1 MDIKLNEKVRLL
13 ESDNLLLIQKLK
25 QKNREIQNLKR
36 KLKQTESKDK
46 QTNEIEGQTNIFDFI
61 N

>member
-13 ESDNLLLIQKLK
+13 ESDNLLLTQKLK
-25 QKNREIQNLKR
+25 EKNREIQNLKR
-36 KLKQTESKDK
+36 KLKQSENKNV

>member
-13 ESDNLLLIQKLK
+13 ESDNLLLTQKLK
-25 QKNREIQNLKR
+25 EKNREIQNLKR
-36 KLKQTESKDK
+36 KLKQSENKNA

>member
-1 MDIKLNEKVRLL
+1 MDNKSNEKMRLL
-13 ESDNLLLIQKLK
+13 ESDNLLLTQKLK
-25 QKNREIQNLKR
+25 EKNREIQNLKR
-36 KLKQTESKDK
+36 KLKQSENKNI

>member
-1 MDIKLNEKVRLL
+1 MDIKLNEKIRLL

-25 QKNREIQNLKR
+25 EKNREIQNLKR
-36 KLKQTESKDK
+36 KLKQAENKDK